1 MKTLFKIVLYIFFFF
16 TTNPLSAQSEN
27 DTKEQIFVHLE
38 RARDLKDILDYN
50 EALVHCNEALNLA
63 TQINDEEN
71 KATAYRIIGSLL
83 MLDNNLEEALLKL
96 NKASKIQSNN
106 NYLEGLAITRNVQGL
121 VHTELEN
128 YSQALSYFDDG
139 LRIYRS
145 LQLFSNGTD
154 ISKNKG
160 KLYLK
165 KGDFERA
172 NQIFSKAHKDA
183 KKFAR
188 ESSKAEILL
197 YNSKALNGLDKK
209 FEAIES
215 CKKAIDMGTIN
226 NYPWII
232 TEGYKTLS
240 EIHEA
245 NGNPTNAIKALK
257 TYNSIR
263 DSIYN
268 VRSDRLTQEEI
279 AKLNFADQ
287 DRRIEQQ
294 NLIIEQS
301 EEKLKQNR
309 ILTFLGLA
317 FLILFFSF
325 IVFLINNN
333 QKRKKANL
341 LLKNTNYQLIRAK
354 EEAEKATKATKAKAN
369 FLSTIT
375 HELRTPL
382 YTVTGLTDLLLEEDP
397 TPSQKGYLKS
407 LRFSGDYLLNFI
419 NDILDVNKIEAQ
431 KIELEK
437 IPFSLKK
444 LATEVLFTQNKAAKD
459 NNTQLHLNFG
469 DDIPEHLL
477 GDSLRM
483 SQILIN
489 LVSNAIKFTKNGA
502 VSLNVLTTKL
512 TDNTIDLLIEVK
524 DNGIGISYEKQDDIF
539 ESFSQ
544 GSVQINRKYGGTGLG
559 LTIVK
564 NLLNLMGSK
573 IQLRSQPNVGTTFYF
588 NITFPLAQLK
598 STTQTVNSTIIQT
611 ELLAVLKNKNILLV
625 DDVKINQLITQK
637 TLAKK
642 GINCTTADN
651 GETAVEEAKNKNFD
665 LILMDIH
672 MPGIGGIEA
681 TKQIRQFNPNIPIIA
696 LTAITIEKEDLIT
709 FNKAGF
715 NDILSKPFKTDTFFK
730 KIYLQLTKTT

>member
-1 MKTLFKIVLYIFFFF
+1 MKKHLKVLLYFSVLVI
-16 TTNPLSAQSEN
+16 TGILSAQTKS
-27 DTKEQIFVHLE
+27 DIKEQIFIHLE
-38 RARDLKDILDYN
+38 RAKDLKEILDYK
-50 EALVHCNEALNLA
+50 EALIHCNEALELS
-63 TQINDEEN
+63 TQINDLEN
-71 KATAYRIIGSLL
+71 ESTTYRIIGSIL

-96 NKASKIQSNN
+96 NQASQIQSNN
-106 NYLEGLAITRNVQGL
+106 GYQEELAITRNVQGL
-121 VHTELEN
+121 VHTELGN
-128 YSQALSYFDDG
+128 YSQALSYFDNG
-139 LRIYRS
+139 LRIYQS
-145 LQLFSNGTD
+145 LQLFSNETN
-154 ISKNKG
+154 ILKNKG

-165 KGDFERA
+165 KGDYKLANEIFEQA
-172 NQIFSKAHKDA
+172 NKDA
-183 KKFAR
+183 QKFTR
-188 ESSKAEILL
+188 ESSKAEIFL

-209 FEAIES
+209 DEAIQS
-215 CKKAIDMGTIN
+215 CEKAIEMGIDN

-240 EIHEA
+240 EIYE
-245 NGNPTNAIKALK
+245 NNNNPTSAIRALK
-257 TYNSIR
+257 TYNKIR

-294 NLIIEQS
+294 NLIIQQS
-301 EEKLKQNR
+301 KEKLRQNK

-325 IVFLINNN
+325 IIFLVNNN

-341 LLKNTNYQLIRAK
+341 LLQNTNYQLTKAK
-354 EEAEKATKATKAKAN
+354 EEAEKATKTKAN

-397 TPSQKGYLKS
+397 TDAQKGYLKS

-431 KIELEK
+431 KIELER
-437 IPFSLKK
+437 IPFSFKK
-444 LATEVLFTQNKAAKD
+444 LATEILFTQDKAAKD
-459 NNTQLHLNFG
+459 NNTRLHLNFEENL
-469 DDIPEHLL
+469 PEHIL
-477 GDSLRM
+477 GDSLRI
-483 SQILIN
+483 SQVLIN
-489 LVSNAIKFTKNGA
+489 LVSNAIKFTKNGT
-502 VSLNVLTTKL
+502 VHLNISKTALTH
-512 TDNTIDLLIEVK
+512 NSISLLIEVQ

-544 GSVQINRKYGGTGLG
+544 GSIQINRKYGGTGLG

-564 NLLNLMGSK
+564 NLLELMGSK
-573 IQLRSQPNVGTTFYF
+573 IQLRSQPNIGTTFYF
-588 NITFPLAQLK
+588 NITFPLAK
-598 STTQTVNSTIIQT
+598 IENIHSYTNNEIIPT
-611 ELLAVLKNKNILLV
+611 ELLSVLKHKNILLV

-637 TLAKK
+637 TLTKK

-651 GETAVEEAKNKNFD
+651 GETAIDKAKNQRFD

-681 TKQIRQFNPNIPIIA
+681 TKQIREFNKTIPIIA
-696 LTAITIEKEDLIT
+696 LTAITIEKEDLIS

-715 NDILSKPFKTDTFFK
+715 NDILSKPFKTDVFYK
-730 KIYLQLTKTT
+730 KIYLQLTK

>member
-1 MKTLFKIVLYIFFFF
+1 MKTLFKLFLYFSIAFISVQTF
-16 TTNPLSAQSEN
+16 AQTEAE
-27 DTKEQIFVHLE
+27 DIEEQIFIHLE
-38 RARDLKDILDYN
+38 RARDLKDILDYK
-50 EALVHCNEALNLA
+50 EALTHCNEALELA
-63 TQINDEEN
+63 TQINDKEN
-71 KATAYRIIGSLL
+71 EATAYRIIGSIL
-83 MLDNNLEEALLKL
+83 MLDNDFEEALLKL
-96 NKASKIQSNN
+96 NQASIIQNQNDYS
-106 NYLEGLAITRNVQGL
+106 EGLAITRNVQGL
-121 VHTELEN
+121 VHTELGN

-145 LQLFSNGTD
+145 LQLFSNETD
-154 ISKNKG
+154 ILKNKG

-165 KGDFERA
+165 KGDFELA
-172 NQIFSKAHKDA
+172 NEIFIQANKDA
-183 KKFAR
+183 QKFAR
-188 ESSKAEILL
+188 ESSKAEIFL
-197 YNSKALNGLDKK
+197 YNSKALNGLGKK
-209 FEAIES
+209 NEAIES
-215 CKKAIDMGTIN
+215 CEKAIDMGISN

-240 EIHEA
+240 EIHED
-245 NGNPTNAIKALK
+245 NNNPLSAIHALK
-257 TYNSIR
+257 IYNKIR

-294 NLIIEQS
+294 NLIIQQS
-301 EEKLKQNR
+301 EEKLRQNK

-325 IVFLINNN
+325 IIFLFNNN

-341 LLKNTNYQLIRAK
+341 LLQNTNHQLIEAK
-354 EEAEKATKATKAKAN
+354 EEAEKATKTKAN

-397 TPSQKGYLKS
+397 TEAQKGYLKS

-431 KIELEK
+431 KIELER
-437 IPFSLKK
+437 IPFSFKK
-444 LATEVLFTQNKAAKD
+444 LASEVLFTQSKAAND
-459 NNTQLHLNFG
+459 NNTKLHLNFEKG
-469 DDIPEHLL
+469 MPEHIL

-489 LVSNAIKFTKNGA
+489 LVSNAIKFTKNGT
-502 VSLNVLTTKL
+502 VHLNISKKSSTY
-512 TDNTIDLLIEVK
+512 NSIEYLIEVK

-564 NLLNLMGSK
+564 NLIELMGSK
-573 IQLRSQPNVGTTFYF
+573 IQLRSQPNIGTTFFF
-588 NITFPLAQLK
+588 NITFPLAK
-598 STTQTVNSTIIQT
+598 IVVTDTSTINEILPS
-611 ELLAVLKNKNILLV
+611 ELINVLKYKDILLV

-637 TLAKK
+637 TLTKK
-642 GINCTTADN
+642 FINCTTADN
-651 GETAVEEAKNKNFD
+651 GESAVEEARKQQFD

-681 TKQIRQFNPNIPIIA
+681 TKQIREFNKTVPIIA

-709 FNKAGF
+709 FNEAGF
-715 NDILSKPFKTDTFFK
+715 NDILSKPFKSETFFK
-730 KIYLQLTKTT
+730 KIYLQLTK

>member
-1 MKTLFKIVLYIFFFF
+1 MKTHIKLLVYLCFIMFAKQS
-16 TTNPLSAQSEN
+16 TAQTDV
-27 DTKEQIFVHLE
+27 DTEEQIFIHLE
-38 RARDLKDILDYN
+38 RARDLKDILDYK
-50 EALVHCNEALNLA
+50 EALIHCNEALDLI
-63 TQINDEEN
+63 TQINDKEN
-71 KATAYRIIGSLL
+71 EATTYRIIGSIL

-96 NKASKIQSNN
+96 NQASKIQSNN
-106 NYLEGLAITRNVQGL
+106 DYDEGLAITRNVQGL
-121 VHTELEN
+121 VHTELGN

-139 LRIYRS
+139 LRIYKS

-154 ISKNKG
+154 ILKNKG

-165 KGDFERA
+165 KGDYELA
-172 NQIFSKAHKDA
+172 NDIFNQASKDA
-183 KKFAR
+183 QRFAR

-209 FEAIES
+209 HEAIES
-215 CKKAIDMGTIN
+215 CKKAIDMGVAN

-240 EIHEA
+240 EIHED
-245 NGNPTNAIKALK
+245 NGNPTSAIIALK
-257 TYNSIR
+257 TYNIIR

-294 NLIIEQS
+294 NLIIQQS
-301 EEKLKQNR
+301 EEKLRQNR

-325 IVFLINNN
+325 IVFLFKNN

-341 LLKNTNYQLIRAK
+341 LLQNTNYQLTKAK
-354 EEAEKATKATKAKAN
+354 EEAEKATKTKAN

-397 TPSQKGYLKS
+397 TEAQKGYLKS

-431 KIELEK
+431 KIELER
-437 IPFSLKK
+437 IPFSFKK

-459 NNTQLHLNFG
+459 NNTQLHLNFE
-469 DDIPEHLL
+469 DDIPEMLL

-483 SQILIN
+483 SQVLIN
-489 LVSNAIKFTKNGA
+489 LTSNAIKFTKNGA
-502 VSLNVLTTKL
+502 VHLIITKTNLT
-512 TDNTIDLLIEVK
+512 NTSIDLLIEVK
-524 DNGIGISYEKQDDIF
+524 DDGIGISYEKQDEIF
-539 ESFSQ
+539 ESFAQ
-544 GSVQINRKYGGTGLG
+544 GSIQINRKYGGTGLG

-564 NLLNLMGSK
+564 NLLELMGSN
-573 IQLRSQPNVGTTFYF
+573 IRLRSQPNIGTTFFF
-588 NITFPLAQLK
+588 NITFPLAK
-598 STTQTVNSTIIQT
+598 IETAT
-611 ELLAVLKNKNILLV
+611 ELINSEIMPEDLSSVLKHKNILLV

-637 TLAKK
+637 TLTKK
-642 GINCTTADN
+642 NINCTTADN
-651 GETAVEEAKNKNFD
+651 GETAVEKAKNQAFD

-681 TKQIRQFNPNIPIIA
+681 TKQIREFNTSIPIIA
-696 LTAITIEKEDLIT
+696 LTAITIEKDDLIK
-709 FNKAGF
+709 FNNAGF
-715 NDILSKPFKTDTFFK
+715 NDILSKPFKSETFFR
-730 KIYLQLTKTT
+730 KIYLQLTK

>member
-1 MKTLFKIVLYIFFFF
+1 MKTHFKLLVFLCFIVSSGI
-16 TTNPLSAQSEN
+16 TSAQSET
-27 DTKEQIFVHLE
+27 DTEEQIFIHLE
-38 RARDLKDILDYN
+38 RARDLKDILDYK
-50 EALVHCNEALNLA
+50 EALIHCNNALELA
-63 TQINDEEN
+63 IQTEDQEN
-71 KATAYRIIGSLL
+71 EATAYRIIGSILL
-83 MLDNNLEEALLKL
+83 LDNDLEGALLKL
-96 NKASKIQSNN
+96 NQASKIQSSNHYN
-106 NYLEGLAITRNVQGL
+106 EELAITRNVQGL
-121 VHTELEN
+121 VHTELGN
-128 YSQALSYFDDG
+128 YNQALNYFDSG
-139 LRIYRS
+139 LQIYRS

-154 ISKNKG
+154 ILKNKG

-165 KGDFERA
+165 KGDFKVA
-172 NQIFSKAHKDA
+172 NDIFNQAHKDA
-183 KKFAR
+183 QKFAR
-188 ESSKAEILL
+188 ESTKAEILL
-197 YNSKALNGLDKK
+197 YNSKALNGLDEK
-209 FEAIES
+209 FEAIKN
-215 CKKAIDMGTIN
+215 CTDAIEMGIAN

-240 EIHEA
+240 EIHED
-245 NGNPTNAIKALK
+245 NGNPTKAIKALK

-294 NLIIEQS
+294 NLIIQQK
-301 EEKLKQNR
+301 EEKLQQNR

-341 LLKNTNYQLIRAK
+341 LLQNTNYQLTKAK
-354 EEAEKATKATKAKAN
+354 EEAEKATQTKAN

-397 TPSQKGYLKS
+397 TDAQKGYLKS

-431 KIELEK
+431 KIELER

-444 LATEVLFTQNKAAKD
+444 LATEVLLTQNKAAVD
-459 NNTQLHLNFG
+459 NNTKLHLNFE
-469 DDIPEHLL
+469 DNIPDMVL

-502 VSLNVLTTKL
+502 VHLNVTKTQL
-512 TDNTIDLLIEVK
+512 KDSSIELLIEVK
-524 DNGIGISYEKQDDIF
+524 DNGIGISYDKQDEIF

-564 NLLNLMGSK
+564 NLLELMGSK
-573 IQLRSQPNVGTTFYF
+573 IELRSQPNIGTTFF
-588 NITFPLAQLK
+588 FTITFPLAQI
-598 STTQTVNSTIIQT
+598 NSTDKLQNNDILPE
-611 ELLAVLKNKNILLV
+611 ELSKVLKHKSILLV
-625 DDVKINQLITQK
+625 DDVKVNQLITQK
-637 TLAKK
+637 TLMKK

-651 GETAVEEAKNKNFD
+651 GEMAVEKAKQQKFD

-681 TKQIRQFNPNIPIIA
+681 TKQIREFNSTIPIIA
-696 LTAITIEKEDLIT
+696 LTAITIEKEDLLE
-709 FNKAGF
+709 FNSTGF
-715 NDILSKPFKTDTFFK
+715 NDILSKPFKSDTFFQ
-730 KIYLQLTKTT
+730 KIYLQLVK

>member
-1 MKTLFKIVLYIFFFF
+1 MKILLKSLLYFSLIF
-16 TTNPLSAQSEN
+16 TSELAIAQTESDIE
-27 DTKEQIFVHLE
+27 EQIFIHLE
-38 RARDLKDILDYN
+38 RARDLKDILDYK
-50 EALVHCNEALNLA
+50 EALIHCNEALDLS
-63 TQINDEEN
+63 TQINDKEN
-71 KATAYRIIGSLL
+71 EATTYRIIGSIL

-96 NKASKIQSNN
+96 NQASKIQSNN
-106 NYLEGLAITRNVQGL
+106 DYNEELAITRNVQGL
-121 VHTELEN
+121 VHTELGN
-128 YSQALSYFDDG
+128 YNQALSYFDDG

-145 LQLFSNGTD
+145 LQLFSNETD
-154 ISKNKG
+154 ILKNKG

-165 KGDFERA
+165 KKDFVLA
-172 NQIFSKAHKDA
+172 NEIFNQANKDA
-183 KKFAR
+183 QKFAR

-215 CKKAIDMGTIN
+215 CKKAIDMGIAN

-240 EIHEA
+240 EIHED
-245 NGNPTNAIKALK
+245 NGNPTNAIIALK
-257 TYNSIR
+257 TYNTIR

-294 NLIIEQS
+294 NLIIQQS
-301 EEKLKQNR
+301 EEKLRQNK

-325 IVFLINNN
+325 IIFLFNNN

-341 LLKNTNYQLIRAK
+341 LLQNTNYQLTKAK
-354 EEAEKATKATKAKAN
+354 EEAEKATKTKAN

-397 TPSQKGYLKS
+397 TDAQKGYLKS

-431 KIELEK
+431 KIELER
-437 IPFSLKK
+437 IPFSFKK

-459 NNTQLHLNFG
+459 NNTQLHLNFEE
-469 DDIPEHLL
+469 DIPEHVL

-489 LVSNAIKFTKNGA
+489 LVSNAIKFTKNGS
-502 VSLNVLTTKL
+502 VHLNVTKTEL
-512 TDNTIDLLIEVK
+512 NHNSINLLIEVK
-524 DNGIGISYEKQDDIF
+524 DNGIGISYEKQDEIF

-544 GSVQINRKYGGTGLG
+544 GSIQINRKYGGTGLG

-564 NLLNLMGSK
+564 NLIELMGSK
-573 IQLRSQPNVGTTFYF
+573 IQLRSQPNIGTTFYF
-588 NITFPLAQLK
+588 NITFPLAKIESLNK
-598 STTQTVNSTIIQT
+598 DVSSEIIPS
-611 ELLAVLKNKNILLV
+611 ELLTTLKHKNILLV

-637 TLAKK
+637 TLTKK
-642 GINCTTADN
+642 EINCTTADN
-651 GETAVEEAKNKNFD
+651 GETAVEKAKNQQFD

-681 TKQIRQFNPNIPIIA
+681 TKQIREFNKTIPIIA

-715 NDILSKPFKTDTFFK
+715 NDILSKPFKSETFFK
-730 KIYLQLTKTT
+730 KIYLQLTK